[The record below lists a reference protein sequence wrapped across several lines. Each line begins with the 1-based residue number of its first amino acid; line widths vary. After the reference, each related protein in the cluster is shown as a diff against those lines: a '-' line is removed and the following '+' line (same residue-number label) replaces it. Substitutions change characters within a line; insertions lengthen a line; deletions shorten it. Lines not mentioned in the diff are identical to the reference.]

1 MFSVTGILSRVSEVV
16 HSSSFNARVS
26 FSIVDVTLS
35 LICSMI
41 WRGISESIFFIDA
54 VSIAIVPNFVN
65 VDGIVSM
72 IWLRLVSLDHVI
84 L

>member
-26 FSIVDVTLS
+26 FSMVDVTLS
-35 LICSMI
+35 LICSII

-65 VDGIVSM
+65 VDGIVSI

>member
-16 HSSSFNARVS
+16 HSSSFNALVS

-41 WRGISESIFFIDA
+41 WRGISESIFLIDA

-72 IWLRLVSLDHVI
+72 I
-84 L
+84 